1 MGNKPRH
8 IPLRTCA
15 ICHQTSEKRGLTRL
29 VRQEDGTVIIDPTG
43 KVNGRGAY
51 LCDNVACW
59 EKASRSR
66 DLENALKGSLTA
78 GERAMIAEHAA
89 KLKGE

>member
-8 IPLRTCA
+8 IPLRTCV
-15 ICHQTSEKRGLTRL
+15 ICHQTSDKRRLTRL
-29 VRQEDGTVIIDPTG
+29 VRQSDGSVIIDPTG

-51 LCDNVACW
+51 LCDSAACW

-66 DLENALKGSLTA
+66 ELESALKGSLTA
-78 GERAMIAEHAA
+78 DERAMIAAHAA
-89 KLKGE
+89 KLRGE